1 MTDVTV
7 QYDRKLSDGNYG
19 SEGLSMSW
27 TVTYDD
33 SDNDLAAD
41 QAVVSSRCQVIGS
54 AIREAVLS
62 FLSKSEARNVAYA
75 AQRELN
81 LPPPRTAEP
90 APPTESLE
98 DLPY

>member
-33 SDNDLAAD
+33 SDNDLAANRISRG
-41 QAVVSSRCQVIGS
+41 SS
-54 AIREAVLS
+54 VL
-62 FLSKSEARNVAYA
+62 N
-75 AQRELN
+75 
-81 LPPPRTAEP
+81 AEP
-90 APPTESLE
+90 NDVSVWSVRFDGE
-98 DLPY
+98 DGAEL